1 MQRLMPKIMLKF
13 EDVVA
18 AYGERNVLQGFSAT
32 ICQGEF
38 VGLIGPNGT
47 GKSTLLKCLS
57 GLLPLKSGEIVL
69 EAKNNRDYS
78 QRERAQMVAV
88 VPQSF
93 DIDYDFTVE
102 DIVLMGRNPYLSYK
116 VKESQNDYDI
126 VTEAMRM
133 TKTLSFR
140 KRYYKNLS
148 GGEKQRVI
156 IARAIA
162 QDTDIVFLD
171 EPTSALDIHHQIE
184 VMELI
189 RDLNLKK
196 SVTVVAVLHDI
207 NLASRYCNRLIL
219 MKDGQVVTDGTPKD
233 VITEDNLKKVY
244 EMKMFVQENKLFGKP
259 EIIPLRV
266 IKETEDYRSLRI
278 HVICGGNKAS
288 QILEEL
294 DALGHQVT
302 AGVVNQGSDDWT
314 ICDVLGI
321 PMVEES
327 PFTSISE
334 EKQKENLAMMADC
347 DFILISD
354 LPFGHGNINNLLGLE
369 NLRGEIYYH
378 QNCSNNDFT
387 EGKLTR
393 CLEQIRAKKMLTEID
408 DHQEFLEIVK
418 NRSLIEKE
426 SRSI

>member
-1 MQRLMPKIMLKF
+1 MQRLMPRIMLNFK
-13 EDVVA
+13 DVVA
-18 AYGERNVLQGFSAT
+18 AYGETEILRRFNAV

-57 GLLPLKSGEIVL
+57 GLVPVKSGEIIL
-69 EAKNNRDYS
+69 EGKDNAKYS

-116 VKESQNDYDI
+116 VKECQRDYDV
-126 VTEAMRM
+126 VTEAMHA
-133 TKTLSFR
+133 TKTLQLK
-140 KRYYKNLS
+140 KRLYNTLS

-162 QDTDIVFLD
+162 QEPDIILLD
-171 EPTSALDIHHQIE
+171 EPTSSLDIHHQIE

-189 RDLNLKK
+189 RNLNLKK
-196 SVTVVAVLHDI
+196 SMTVVAVLHDI

-219 MKDGQVVTDGTPKD
+219 MKNGQVIVDGTPEQ
-233 VITEDNLKKVY
+233 VITEENLKKIY
-244 EMKMFVQENKLFGKP
+244 DMKMFIQENKLFGKP

-266 IKETEDYRSLRI
+266 IKEAEFYHSLKI
-278 HVICGGNKAS
+278 HVICGGNNAS

-294 DALGHQVT
+294 DAMGHRVT

-314 ICDVLGI
+314 VCDVLGI
-321 PMVEES
+321 PMIETS
-327 PFTSISE
+327 PFTAISM
-334 EKQKENLAMMADC
+334 EKQAENLELMKDC
-347 DFILISD
+347 DVILISD
-354 LPFGHGNINNLLGLE
+354 LPFGHGNVNNLKGLE
-369 NLRGEIYYH
+369 DLRGEIYFH
-378 QNCSNNDFT
+378 TNCLNNDFT
-387 EGKLTR
+387 LGVLTQ
-393 CLEQIRAKKMLTEID
+393 CLENIKANKAVVEINS
-408 DHQEFLEIVK
+408 HQEFLEIIKKKTLISK
-418 NRSLIEKE
+418 N
-426 SRSI
+426 

>member
-78 QRERAQMVAV
+78 HRERAQMVAV

-116 VKESQNDYDI
+116 VKESQQDYDI

-133 TKTLSFR
+133 TKTLAFR

-162 QDTDIVFLD
+162 QDPDIIFLD

-196 SVTVVAVLHDI
+196 SMTVVAVLHDI

-219 MKDGQVVTDGTPKD
+219 MKDGQVVTDGTPQE

-266 IKETEDYRSLRI
+266 IKETDAYRSLRI

-288 QILEEL
+288 QILEQL
-294 DALGHQVT
+294 DALGHRVT

-327 PFTSISE
+327 PFTSISA

-369 NLRGEIYYH
+369 NLPGEIYYH
-378 QNCSNNDFT
+378 KNCANNDFT
-387 EGKLTR
+387 EGQLTR
-393 CLEQIRAKKMLTEID
+393 CLEQIRTQKTLMEIG

-418 NRSLIEKE
+418 KRSLRETK
-426 SRSI
+426 